1 MVQVY
6 VCFCFENLLGCRVP
20 DIVNIYTVATGYFL
34 KLGTSKL
41 VIPRQISVCRGLLSL
56 ILDHC

>member
-41 VIPRQISVCRGLLSL
+41 VIPRQIRGRGLLSL